1 MSIPRNP
8 PPAALAWSVWG
19 LGAGLFLLGFFHRVA
34 PAVLHRELSVDFGLN
49 ATSLGS
55 LSALYFYSYVA
66 MQIPTGLIAD
76 RVGPRRLLIGGIII
90 STLGAILFALAPSLF
105 WAGLGRFLIGGSVA
119 VGFVCTLKLATH
131 WLPTEKF
138 SLAAGLLLVAGMMGA
153 VFAGVPLHLAS
164 DAVGWRVVT
173 LVVSAIGLFLAL
185 VVWFIVRDDPA
196 EKGFAPYVEQDRS
209 TSRRASELQNLKS
222 VFAYRNTWFLALAP
236 GGIVGS
242 VLAFSGLWGMPFLT
256 DVYQLPAKIAAML
269 CSGIML
275 SWAFS
280 GPLFGLFSEKLKN
293 RRILYLSGA
302 LLALGCWSVV
312 ILIPELPL
320 GVLVV
325 SLLGAGFFSG
335 GMILGFTQAKESVP
349 ISLSGTVS
357 GVVNMGVMCGPMILQ
372 PLIGWLLDRL
382 WQGGFDAS
390 GLRTYGYESYRL
402 GFSLMLIWLI
412 ISVISI
418 SLSKETH
425 GRQFSERYDTGL
437 NKLN

>member
-185 VVWFIVRDDPA
+185 VVWFIVRDDPT

-280 GPLFGLFSEKLKN
+280 GPFLDFSPKN
-293 RRILYLSGA
+293 
-302 LLALGCWSVV
+302 
-312 ILIPELPL
+312 
-320 GVLVV
+320 
-325 SLLGAGFFSG
+325 
-335 GMILGFTQAKESVP
+335 
-349 ISLSGTVS
+349 
-357 GVVNMGVMCGPMILQ
+357 
-372 PLIGWLLDRL
+372 
-382 WQGGFDAS
+382 
-390 GLRTYGYESYRL
+390 
-402 GFSLMLIWLI
+402 
-412 ISVISI
+412 
-418 SLSKETH
+418 
-425 GRQFSERYDTGL
+425 
-437 NKLN
+437 

>member
-76 RVGPRRLLIGGIII
+76 RVGPRRLLIGGIFI

-131 WLPTEKF
+131 WLPTEQF

-185 VVWFIVRDDPA
+185 AVWFIVRDDPT
-196 EKGFAPYVEQDRS
+196 EKGFASYVEQGRS
-209 TSRRASELQNLKS
+209 TSRRAGELQNLKS
-222 VFAYRNTWFLALAP
+222 VFAYRNTWLLALAP

-256 DVYQLPAKIAAML
+256 DVYQLPTNIAAML

-280 GPLFGLFSEKLKN
+280 GPLFGLFSERLKN

-302 LLALGCWSVV
+302 LLALGCWSLV
-312 ILIPELPL
+312 ILMPGLP
-320 GVLVV
+320 
-325 SLLGAGFFSG
+325 
-335 GMILGFTQAKESVP
+335 
-349 ISLSGTVS
+349 
-357 GVVNMGVMCGPMILQ
+357 
-372 PLIGWLLDRL
+372 
-382 WQGGFDAS
+382 
-390 GLRTYGYESYRL
+390 
-402 GFSLMLIWLI
+402 
-412 ISVISI
+412 
-418 SLSKETH
+418 
-425 GRQFSERYDTGL
+425 
-437 NKLN
+437 